1 LTCIAIPF
9 IFGRDSVNYY
19 DFRVL
24 SKEAIGMK
32 IGKLSI
38 LLITI
43 SVAIVAISACT
54 PSRVLVDEYDQ
65 VATPTQISEQEP
77 VEEVVS
83 EVNDEPEPAPDEA
96 EEESRGDD
104 VPIMEGATQVQISRA
119 GNNINY
125 HVDGTID
132 DVITFYQE
140 ELPNYGWEMAG
151 PPDNAVA
158 NIATML
164 RENTAG
170 DRLALNMQ
178 FNELGGFVILTINV
192 SRAN

>member
-1 LTCIAIPF
+1 
-9 IFGRDSVNYY
+9 
-19 DFRVL
+19 
-24 SKEAIGMK
+24 MK

>member
-1 LTCIAIPF
+1 
-9 IFGRDSVNYY
+9 
-19 DFRVL
+19 
-24 SKEAIGMK
+24 MK

-104 VPIMEGATQVQISRA
+104 VPIMEGATRVQISRA

>member
-1 LTCIAIPF
+1 
-9 IFGRDSVNYY
+9 
-19 DFRVL
+19 
-24 SKEAIGMK
+24 MK
-32 IGKLSI
+32 IGKLSL
-38 LLITI
+38 LLITM
-43 SVAIVAISACT
+43 SVAIFAISACT

-65 VATPTQISEQEP
+65 VATPSQISEQEP
-77 VEEVVS
+77 VEEIVPD
-83 EVNDEPEPAPDEA
+83 VNDEPEPAPDEV

-104 VPIMEGATQVQISRA
+104 VPIIEGATQVQISRT

-125 HVDGTID
+125 QVEGTVE
-132 DVITFYQE
+132 DVMTFYQE
-140 ELPNYGWEMAG
+140 ELPDYGWEMAG

-170 DRLALNMQ
+170 DRLAINMQ
-178 FNELGGFVILTINV
+178 FNELGGFVILTISV

>member
-1 LTCIAIPF
+1 
-9 IFGRDSVNYY
+9 
-19 DFRVL
+19 
-24 SKEAIGMK
+24 MK

-38 LLITI
+38 LLITM
-43 SVAIVAISACT
+43 SVAILAISACT

-65 VATPTQISEQEP
+65 IESPSQNSEQEP
-77 VEEVVS
+77 VEEVVP
-83 EVNDEPEPAPDEA
+83 EEPEPAPDEV

-104 VPIMEGATQVQISRA
+104 VPIIEGATQVQISRT

-125 HVDGTID
+125 QVEGTVD
-132 DVITFYQE
+132 DVMTFYQV
-140 ELPNYGWEMAG
+140 ELPDYGWEMAG

-170 DRLALNMQ
+170 DRLAINMQ
-178 FNELGGFVILTINV
+178 FNELGGFVILTISV

>member
-1 LTCIAIPF
+1 
-9 IFGRDSVNYY
+9 
-19 DFRVL
+19 
-24 SKEAIGMK
+24 MK

-38 LLITI
+38 LLITM
-43 SVAIVAISACT
+43 SVAILAISACT

-65 VATPTQISEQEP
+65 IESPSQNSEQEP
-77 VEEVVS
+77 VEEVVP
-83 EVNDEPEPAPDEA
+83 EEPEPAPDEV

-104 VPIMEGATQVQISRA
+104 VPIIEGATQVQISRT

-125 HVDGTID
+125 QVEGNVD
-132 DVITFYQE
+132 DVMTFYQE
-140 ELPNYGWEMAG
+140 QLPNYGWEMAG
-151 PPDNAVA
+151 PPDNAVG

-170 DRLALNMQ
+170 DRLAINMQ
-178 FNELGGFVILTINV
+178 FNELGGFVILTISV